1 MTIRARKIATLS
13 VAVLVLCAAGGRSVG
28 AQTSHRARKGESG
41 PQSAREKVIIDTD
54 IGDDIDDA
62 FAVALAVS
70 SPKLQVLGVTT
81 AWGDTNLRAR
91 LARRFLIQIGHG
103 EIPVAAGVKTHDN
116 MTFTQAR
123 WAEAW
128 PAPSGGFP
136 NAIDFMRDVIRKN
149 PGEITLIAIAPYSN
163 VAALLEQDPTE
174 FHELKRIVLMG
185 GSIHRGYGDLG
196 YLPSHGPDAEYNV
209 AQDIPASQALFDAG
223 VPIAMMPLDS
233 TQLKLD
239 EVLRATLFSQDTPVT
254 DALNSLYA
262 EWSYSTGNPT
272 PTLFDAMA
280 VAATIEPS
288 LCPTRPMRIVVDKK
302 GYTRV
307 VAGPPNADV
316 CLCSDSDRFFH
327 FYIPAIL
334 KGASH

>member
-1 MTIRARKIATLS
+1 MGLRARKITTFGL
-13 VAVLVLCAAGGRSVG
+13 AVLVLCAAGGSALR
-28 AQTSHRARKGESG
+28 AQAAHPAPKSESG
-41 PQSAREKVIIDTD
+41 EQSTREKVIIDTD

-62 FAVALAVS
+62 FALALAVA

-81 AWGDTNLRAR
+81 AWGDTELRAR
-91 LARRFLIQIGHG
+91 LARRFLIQIGEG
-103 EIPVAAGVKTHDN
+103 GIPVAVGVKTHDT
-116 MTFTQAR
+116 MTFTQAH

-128 PAPSGGFP
+128 PAPAGGFP
-136 NAIDFMRDVIRKN
+136 NAVDFLRDQIRRN
-149 PGEITLIAIAPYSN
+149 PGEITLISIAPYSN
-163 VAALLEQDPTE
+163 VAALLQQDPTE

-209 AQDIPASQALFDAG
+209 AQDIPAAQAVFDAG

-239 EVLRATLFSQDTPVT
+239 EVLRATLFSQDSPVT

-262 EWSYSTGNPT
+262 EWSYSTDNPT

-288 LCPTRPMRIVVDKK
+288 LCPTRPMRIVVDSK

-307 VAGPPNADV
+307 AAGPPNVDV
-316 CLCSDSDRFFH
+316 CLWSDPDRFFH
-327 FYIPAIL
+327 FYIPAL
-334 KGASH
+334 LNGSNH